1 MVLARL
7 QAGLARWHDRVPSH
21 ALIGTGFLTP
31 PPPPKALAASE
42 VPRAAWMLATRWRF
56 TAALAAV
63 PQGRGGAVMILPG
76 LFDGDGSSLVLRR
89 FLGRIGYRAEGWG
102 LGRNLGIKSVGVDA
116 ERLIARV
123 EALHDE
129 AGLVTLVGVSLG
141 GIMARLVAHRRPDL
155 VVRVVTVSSPYAGSG
170 RATNVWRAFEWAT
183 GERVD
188 DPAVIARSE
197 AIAAPLPVPC
207 TAIWSPRDGFVN
219 GFICHDASADAVEVN
234 SGHLGVHIH
243 PEVLIAVAA
252 ALAGDAVVQDR

>member
-1 MVLARL
+1 MVLSRL
-7 QAGLARWHDRVPSH
+7 QQGIARWRSEPPAH
-21 ALIGTGFLTP
+21 ARFGDGFHAP

-42 VPRAAWMLATRWRF
+42 VPRVAWMLATRWRHA
-56 TAALAAV
+56 AALAAV
-63 PQGRGGAVMILPG
+63 PRGEGGTVMVLPG
-76 LFDGDGSSLVLRR
+76 LFDADGSSLVLRR
-89 FLGRIGYRAEGWG
+89 FLAGLGYRAEGWG
-102 LGRNLGIKSVGVDA
+102 LGRNLGVKSVGAEA

-123 EALHDE
+123 EDLYAED
-129 AGLVTLVGVSLG
+129 GPVTLVGVSLG
-141 GIMARLVAHRRPDL
+141 GIMARLVAHRRPEL
-155 VVRVVTVSSPYAGSG
+155 VRRVVTVSSPYAGSG

-207 TAIWSPRDGFVN
+207 TAIWSPHDGFVN
-219 GFICHDASADAVEVN
+219 GFICHDPSAEAVQVN

-252 ALAGDAVVQDR
+252 ALAKDAVVQDR